1 MPRSSGVAYTSV
13 RSVGSSCALAKEALI
28 STVNV
33 VFSVAGGLALFLY
46 GLVTLS
52 DALKKVAGDR
62 MRVLLEKLTGKA
74 YRGALVGFVTTG
86 ILQSSSMMMVL
97 LIGLLNA
104 GVLTLAQ
111 GIGVMLGAEIG
122 TTLTAQLVAFKI
134 GVYYLPIIA
143 VGFLLW
149 MLRRDQTLG
158 SVGRIL
164 FATGVLFLGMDVMG
178 TGLKGLANAPTFIN
192 LLASC
197 GTNVWLGAAVGA
209 VVTGIIQSSSAM
221 TGMVIAMG
229 GAGLLTLPAAIALVF
244 GANIGTTVTGFIAS
258 IGSCRAARR
267 LSVTQILV
275 NVVGVLVFLPFVPV
289 YAKLIAT
296 TSPSLTRQIANA
308 HSFFNIA
315 STLAFLPL
323 VGVLVW
329 AVQRIVPGRD
339 RRADTAPLFLG
350 QELLRTP
357 SIAVQQAK
365 SELLRM
371 GRLTEEMLQVCE
383 EGILRKR
390 SSTLA
395 AVAEKEEEVDAL
407 RRAIDDFLSRIDA
420 SELPAK
426 EARRWHVLQHAAGD
440 IERVGDHAVNIAER
454 AEAQRKEG
462 FTFSASGEAE
472 LADMLGKARRL
483 YHLALEALESEER
496 APAEEAFVLEKEV
509 DLLET
514 LYKEHHIARLEE
526 GACNPTAGILFVEVL
541 RNLERIGD
549 HAVNVAGD
557 VLHIE
562 PRES

>member
-1 MPRSSGVAYTSV
+1 M
-13 RSVGSSCALAKEALI
+13 LAKEVLI

-46 GLVTLS
+46 GLRVLS
-52 DALKKVAGDR
+52 EALKKAAGEQ
-62 MRVLLEKLTGKA
+62 MRVLLERLTGKA
-74 YRGALVGFVTTG
+74 WRGALVGAATAG
-86 ILQSSSMMMVL
+86 ILQSSSMTMVL

-104 GVLTLAQ
+104 GVLTLSQ
-111 GIGVMLGAEIG
+111 GIGVMLGGEIG
-122 TTLTAQLVAFKI
+122 TTLTAQLIAVKI
-134 GVYYLPIIA
+134 GLYYLPIIA
-143 VGFLLW
+143 VGALLW
-149 MLRRDQTLG
+149 TLFPTRRIGDVGKIFLG
-158 SVGRIL
+158 SGIV
-164 FATGVLFLGMDVMG
+164 FLGMSILTSGVAG
-178 TGLKGLANAPTFIN
+178 VANSPTVLN

-197 GTNVWLGAAVGA
+197 GTNVWLGAVVGA
-209 VVTGIIQSSSAM
+209 AVTAFIHSSAA
-221 TGMVIAMG
+221 TTAMVIAMG
-229 GAGLLTLPAAIALVF
+229 SAGLLTLPAAIALVL
-244 GANIGTTVTGFIAS
+244 GANVGTTFTGLIAS
-258 IGSCRAARR
+258 MGSCRASRQ
-267 LSVTQILV
+267 LSLTQILV
-275 NVVGVLVFLPFVPV
+275 NVVGAVAALPLVPLFARFIV
-289 YAKLIAT
+289 T
-296 TSPSLTRQIANA
+296 TSPSLPRQIANA
-308 HSFFNIA
+308 HSVFNVA

-323 VGVLVW
+323 VGALVW
-329 AVQRIVPGRD
+329 LAERVVPGRGA
-339 RRADTAPLFLG
+339 RKVVAPRSLG
-350 QELLRTP
+350 RELLRTP

-371 GRLTEEMLQVCE
+371 GKLTEEMLEICE
-383 EGILRKR
+383 DGILRGR

-454 AEAQRKEG
+454 AEAQRREG
-462 FTFSASGEAE
+462 FSFSAAGETE

-483 YHLALEALESEER
+483 YHLGLEALETEER
-496 APAEEAFVLEKEV
+496 APAEEAFALEKEV
-509 DLLET
+509 DRLET

-562 PRES
+562 PRAP

>member
-1 MPRSSGVAYTSV
+1 V
-13 RSVGSSCALAKEALI
+13 LAKEVLI

-46 GLVTLS
+46 GLRVLS
-52 DALKKVAGDR
+52 EALKKAAGEQ
-62 MRVLLEKLTGKA
+62 MRVLLERLTGKA
-74 YRGALVGFVTTG
+74 WRGALVGAATAG
-86 ILQSSSMMMVL
+86 ILQSSSMTMVL

-104 GVLTLAQ
+104 GVLTLSQ
-111 GIGVMLGAEIG
+111 GIGVMLGGEIG
-122 TTLTAQLVAFKI
+122 TTLTAQLIAVKI
-134 GVYYLPIIA
+134 GLYYLPIIA
-143 VGFLLW
+143 VGALLW
-149 MLRRDQTLG
+149 TLFPTRRVGDVGKVFLG
-158 SVGRIL
+158 SGIV
-164 FATGVLFLGMDVMG
+164 FLGMSILTSGVAG
-178 TGLKGLANAPTFIN
+178 VANSPTVLN

-197 GTNVWLGAAVGA
+197 GTNVWLGAVVGA
-209 VVTGIIQSSSAM
+209 AVTAFIHSSAA
-221 TGMVIAMG
+221 TTAMVIAMG
-229 GAGLLTLPAAIALVF
+229 SAGLLTLPAAIALVL
-244 GANIGTTVTGFIAS
+244 GANVGTTFTGLIAS
-258 IGSCRAARR
+258 MGSCRASRQ
-267 LSVTQILV
+267 LSLTQILV
-275 NVVGVLVFLPFVPV
+275 NVVGAVAALPLVPLFARF
-289 YAKLIAT
+289 IAT
-296 TSPSLTRQIANA
+296 TSPSLPRQIANA
-308 HSFFNIA
+308 HSVFNVA

-329 AVQRIVPGRD
+329 AVQRIVPGKD
-339 RRADTAPLFLG
+339 RRADTAPRFLG
-350 QELLRTP
+350 RELLRTP

-371 GRLTEEMLQVCE
+371 GRLTEEMLEICE
-383 EGILRKR
+383 DGILRGR

-454 AEAQRKEG
+454 AEAQRREG
-462 FTFSASGEAE
+462 FTFSAAGEAE

-483 YHLALEALESEER
+483 YHLALEALETEDR
-496 APAEEAFVLEKEV
+496 APVEEALRLEKEV
-509 DLLET
+509 DRLET

-557 VLHIE
+557 VVHIE
-562 PRES
+562 STRATSGGS